1 MRIPY
6 GFTLTSSGTLEIN
19 RSEANV
25 VRMIFDFYMAGAS
38 LGKVVDML
46 HAKQISSPTGKA
58 KWTRAAVDHLLSNGK
73 YIAVIGME
81 KFMDAQFEKS
91 ARCNVD
97 YDKEGTPRN
106 QELWTTSTYF
116 LYGGAL
122 QDDYRPGKEY
132 IEPSTEALVSIMIPD
147 IFPQDLLHVPPTDIL
162 RFREKRKD
170 ERNQFLNAIKTLRN
184 ELAQADAPEV
194 IEAIINDEKK
204 KIDSAANEYRK
215 SMDILRVAKFG
226 SILTTVITVAADV
239 LGYCSNFPDLY
250 KGAIESSGL
259 WAGILTGIFEKR
271 VGNINNPYTYLA
283 QIKSTFSYYPGASKL
298 FGGQPQIAKYNYTLY
313 RGFEEFIND

>member
-97 YDKEGTPRN
+97 YDKE
-106 QELWTTSTYF
+106 
-116 LYGGAL
+116 
-122 QDDYRPGKEY
+122 
-132 IEPSTEALVSIMIPD
+132 
-147 IFPQDLLHVPPTDIL
+147 
-162 RFREKRKD
+162 
-170 ERNQFLNAIKTLRN
+170 
-184 ELAQADAPEV
+184 
-194 IEAIINDEKK
+194 
-204 KIDSAANEYRK
+204 
-215 SMDILRVAKFG
+215 
-226 SILTTVITVAADV
+226 
-239 LGYCSNFPDLY
+239 
-250 KGAIESSGL
+250 
-259 WAGILTGIFEKR
+259 
-271 VGNINNPYTYLA
+271 
-283 QIKSTFSYYPGASKL
+283 IKSTFSYYPGASKL

>member
-97 YDKEGTPRN
+97 YDKEGTP
-106 QELWTTSTYF
+106 
-116 LYGGAL
+116 
-122 QDDYRPGKEY
+122 
-132 IEPSTEALVSIMIPD
+132 
-147 IFPQDLLHVPPTDIL
+147 
-162 RFREKRKD
+162 KRIHY
-170 ERNQFLNAIKTLRN
+170 LCG
-184 ELAQADAPEV
+184 PE
-194 IEAIINDEKK
+194 
-204 KIDSAANEYRK
+204 
-215 SMDILRVAKFG
+215 
-226 SILTTVITVAADV
+226 
-239 LGYCSNFPDLY
+239 
-250 KGAIESSGL
+250 
-259 WAGILTGIFEKR
+259 
-271 VGNINNPYTYLA
+271 
-283 QIKSTFSYYPGASKL
+283 IKSCGQHQPTFYTEEL
-298 FGGQPQIAKYNYTLY
+298 FRMIIDRGKNTLN
-313 RGFEEFIND
+313 RAPKH